1 MHQESLKNKT
11 IKGVGWSAADALLGQ
26 GVTFIVG
33 LVLARLLSPDEYG
46 LIGICLIFTTVL
58 NGIVDSGFSNAL
70 IRKKDVTDED
80 YNTMFT
86 TNMAISIVLYV
97 LLFISAPLVSNFFHR
112 IELTALVRVTGLIL
126 FLNAL
131 SITQVTILTKNI
143 DFKTKTK
150 ASLVSAIIS
159 GVIGIAMAFKG
170 YGVWALVA
178 QQLSKQLL
186 FTLCL
191 WVLNKWWPKFTFYKD
206 SFKYMWG
213 FGWKL
218 LASGILNNVW
228 NQLYQVVIGRCYT
241 SSTLG
246 HYTRANEYASIFSS
260 NLTLIVQ
267 RVSYPVLAEI
277 QDDKERMVQG
287 YRKVIKV
294 TMFVTAVCMISLGAV
309 SEPLI
314 YTLIGTKWHEAATY
328 LPLICISMSLYPLH
342 AINLNILQVLG
353 RSDIFLYLEILKKIV
368 GIVPIVIGIFCGI
381 YYMLLASIIAGVI
394 SLYLNT
400 WFTGKTLNYTFLK
413 QLRDIAP
420 SYGTALVIAIAVYFL
435 KYLPFQYYIVL
446 VIQIIVGMI
455 VGFGISELFRFEEYR
470 ELKSI
475 VIKAINKKRN
485 NMVYPDFKV
494 CVRCF
499 TFNQAK
505 YIEETMNGFTM
516 QQTNFPFVCCIV
528 DDASTDGEQEVIK
541 KYMNMHFDYS
551 PNSVSFDKET
561 DNAYI
566 HYAQHKEN
574 KNCYFAVLFLKENL
588 YSKKEGFKKLN
599 IFQNGV
605 KTVNMRRFVR
615 VMIFG

>member
-1 MHQESLKNKT
+1 MQQESLKNKT

-70 IRKKDVTDED
+70 IRKKKVTDED

-97 LLFISAPLVSNFFHR
+97 LLFISAPLVSDFFHR

-159 GVIGIAMAFKG
+159 GVIGIAMAFMG
-170 YGVWALVA
+170 YGVWSLVA

-186 FTLCL
+186 YTLCL
-191 WVLNKWWPKFTFYKD
+191 WVLSKWWPKFTFYKD

-287 YRKVIKV
+287 YRKVIKI

-314 YTLIGTKWHEAATY
+314 YTLIGTEWQEAATY

-381 YYMLLASIIAGVI
+381 YYMLLTSILTGVI

-400 WFTGKTLNYTFLK
+400 WYTGKTLNYSFWK

-420 SYGTALVIAIAVYFL
+420 SYFTALVIALAVYFL
-435 KYLPFQYYIVL
+435 KYLSLPYYVVL
-446 VIQIIVGMI
+446 MLQIIVGLVACI
-455 VGFGISELFRFEEYR
+455 TIIEIFKFDEYK
-470 ELKSI
+470 ELKTI
-475 VIKAINKKRN
+475 VIKVVNRKK
-485 NMVYPDFKV
+485 
-494 CVRCF
+494 
-499 TFNQAK
+499 
-505 YIEETMNGFTM
+505 
-516 QQTNFPFVCCIV
+516 
-528 DDASTDGEQEVIK
+528 
-541 KYMNMHFDYS
+541 
-551 PNSVSFDKET
+551 
-561 DNAYI
+561 
-566 HYAQHKEN
+566 
-574 KNCYFAVLFLKENL
+574 
-588 YSKKEGFKKLN
+588 
-599 IFQNGV
+599 
-605 KTVNMRRFVR
+605 
-615 VMIFG
+615 

>member
-1 MHQESLKNKT
+1 MQQESLKNKT

-70 IRKKDVTDED
+70 IRKKEVTDED

-86 TNMAISIVLYV
+86 TNMAISIVLYA
-97 LLFISAPLVSNFFHR
+97 LLFISAPLVSDFFHR

-126 FLNAL
+126 FFNAL

-159 GVIGIAMAFKG
+159 GVIGIAMAFMG
-170 YGVWALVA
+170 YGVWSLVA

-186 FTLCL
+186 YTLCL
-191 WVLNKWWPKFTFYKD
+191 WVLSKWWPKFTFYKD

-287 YRKVIKV
+287 YRKVIKI

-314 YTLIGTKWHEAATY
+314 YTLIGTKWQEAATY

-381 YYMLLASIIAGVI
+381 YYMLLTSILTGVI

-400 WFTGKTLNYTFLK
+400 WYTGKTLNYSFWK

-420 SYGTALVIAIAVYFL
+420 SYFTALVIAVAVYFL
-435 KYLPFQYYIVL
+435 KYLSLPYYVVL
-446 VIQIIVGMI
+446 MLQIIVGLVACI
-455 VGFGISELFRFEEYR
+455 TISEIFKFDEYK
-470 ELKSI
+470 ELKTI
-475 VIKAINKKRN
+475 VIKVINRKK
-485 NMVYPDFKV
+485 
-494 CVRCF
+494 
-499 TFNQAK
+499 
-505 YIEETMNGFTM
+505 
-516 QQTNFPFVCCIV
+516 
-528 DDASTDGEQEVIK
+528 
-541 KYMNMHFDYS
+541 
-551 PNSVSFDKET
+551 
-561 DNAYI
+561 
-566 HYAQHKEN
+566 
-574 KNCYFAVLFLKENL
+574 
-588 YSKKEGFKKLN
+588 
-599 IFQNGV
+599 
-605 KTVNMRRFVR
+605 
-615 VMIFG
+615 

>member
-1 MHQESLKNKT
+1 MASILRSMQQESLKNKT

-70 IRKKDVTDED
+70 IRKKEVTDED

-97 LLFISAPLVSNFFHR
+97 LLFISAPLVSDFFHR

-126 FLNAL
+126 FFNAL

-159 GVIGIAMAFKG
+159 GVIGIAMAFMG
-170 YGVWALVA
+170 YGVWSLVA

-186 FTLCL
+186 YTLCL
-191 WVLNKWWPKFTFYKD
+191 WVLSKWWPKFTFYKD

-287 YRKVIKV
+287 YRKVIKI

-314 YTLIGTKWHEAATY
+314 YTLIGTKWQEAATY

-381 YYMLLASIIAGVI
+381 YYMLLTSILTGVI

-400 WFTGKTLNYTFLK
+400 WYTGKTLNYSFWK

-420 SYGTALVIAIAVYFL
+420 SYFTALVIAVAVYFL
-435 KYLPFQYYIVL
+435 KYLSLPYYVVL
-446 VIQIIVGMI
+446 MLQIIVGLVACI
-455 VGFGISELFRFEEYR
+455 TISEIFKFDEYK
-470 ELKSI
+470 ELKTI
-475 VIKAINKKRN
+475 VIKVINRKK
-485 NMVYPDFKV
+485 
-494 CVRCF
+494 
-499 TFNQAK
+499 
-505 YIEETMNGFTM
+505 
-516 QQTNFPFVCCIV
+516 
-528 DDASTDGEQEVIK
+528 
-541 KYMNMHFDYS
+541 
-551 PNSVSFDKET
+551 
-561 DNAYI
+561 
-566 HYAQHKEN
+566 
-574 KNCYFAVLFLKENL
+574 
-588 YSKKEGFKKLN
+588 
-599 IFQNGV
+599 
-605 KTVNMRRFVR
+605 
-615 VMIFG
+615 

>member
-1 MHQESLKNKT
+1 MQQESLKNKT

-70 IRKKDVTDED
+70 IRKKEVTDED

-97 LLFISAPLVSNFFHR
+97 LLFISAPLVSGFFHR

-126 FLNAL
+126 FFNAL

-159 GVIGIAMAFKG
+159 GVIGIAMAFMG
-170 YGVWALVA
+170 YGVWSLVA

-186 FTLCL
+186 YTLCL
-191 WVLNKWWPKFTFYKD
+191 WVLSKWWPKFTFYKD

-287 YRKVIKV
+287 YRKVIKI

-314 YTLIGTKWHEAATY
+314 YTLIGTKWQEAATY

-381 YYMLLASIIAGVI
+381 YYMLLTSILTGVI

-400 WFTGKTLNYTFLK
+400 WYTGKTLNYSFWK

-420 SYGTALVIAIAVYFL
+420 SYFTALVIALAVYFL
-435 KYLPFQYYIVL
+435 KYLSLPYYVVL
-446 VIQIIVGMI
+446 MLQIIVGLVACI
-455 VGFGISELFRFEEYR
+455 TISEIFKFDEYK
-470 ELKSI
+470 ELKTI
-475 VIKAINKKRN
+475 VIKVVNRKK
-485 NMVYPDFKV
+485 
-494 CVRCF
+494 
-499 TFNQAK
+499 
-505 YIEETMNGFTM
+505 
-516 QQTNFPFVCCIV
+516 
-528 DDASTDGEQEVIK
+528 
-541 KYMNMHFDYS
+541 
-551 PNSVSFDKET
+551 
-561 DNAYI
+561 
-566 HYAQHKEN
+566 
-574 KNCYFAVLFLKENL
+574 
-588 YSKKEGFKKLN
+588 
-599 IFQNGV
+599 
-605 KTVNMRRFVR
+605 
-615 VMIFG
+615 

>member
-1 MHQESLKNKT
+1 MNGCISGKVFNMQQESLKNKT
-11 IKGVGWSAADALLGQ
+11 IKGVGWSAADAFLGQ

-70 IRKKDVTDED
+70 IRKKEVTDED

-97 LLFISAPLVSNFFHR
+97 LLFISAPLVSDFFHR

-126 FLNAL
+126 FFNAL

-159 GVIGIAMAFKG
+159 GVIGIAMAFMG
-170 YGVWALVA
+170 YGVWSLVA

-186 FTLCL
+186 YTLCL
-191 WVLNKWWPKFTFYKD
+191 WVLSKWWPKFTFYKD

-287 YRKVIKV
+287 YRKVIKI

-314 YTLIGTKWHEAATY
+314 YTLIGTKWQEAATY

-381 YYMLLASIIAGVI
+381 YYMLLTSILTGVI

-400 WFTGKTLNYTFLK
+400 WYTGKTLNYSFWK

-420 SYGTALVIAIAVYFL
+420 SYFTALVIAVAVYFL
-435 KYLPFQYYIVL
+435 KYLSLPYYVVL
-446 VIQIIVGMI
+446 MLQIIVGLVACI
-455 VGFGISELFRFEEYR
+455 TISEIFKFDEYK
-470 ELKSI
+470 ELKTI
-475 VIKAINKKRN
+475 VIKVINRKK
-485 NMVYPDFKV
+485 
-494 CVRCF
+494 
-499 TFNQAK
+499 
-505 YIEETMNGFTM
+505 
-516 QQTNFPFVCCIV
+516 
-528 DDASTDGEQEVIK
+528 
-541 KYMNMHFDYS
+541 
-551 PNSVSFDKET
+551 
-561 DNAYI
+561 
-566 HYAQHKEN
+566 
-574 KNCYFAVLFLKENL
+574 
-588 YSKKEGFKKLN
+588 
-599 IFQNGV
+599 
-605 KTVNMRRFVR
+605 
-615 VMIFG
+615 

>member
-1 MHQESLKNKT
+1 MQQESLKNKT

-97 LLFISAPLVSNFFHR
+97 LLFISAPFVSDFFHR
-112 IELTALVRVTGLIL
+112 VELTALVRVTGLIL

-159 GVIGIAMAFKG
+159 GVIGIAMAFMG
-170 YGVWALVA
+170 YGVWSLVA

-186 FTLCL
+186 YTLCL
-191 WVLNKWWPKFTFYKD
+191 WVLNKWWPNFTFYKG

-277 QDDKERMVQG
+277 QDDKERMVLG

-368 GIVPIVIGIFCGI
+368 GIVPIVMGIFCGI
-381 YYMLLASIIAGVI
+381 YYMLLASIFTGII
-394 SLYLNT
+394 SLYFNT
-400 WFTGKTLNYTFLK
+400 WYTGKTLSYTFVK
-413 QLRDIAP
+413 QIRDISP
-420 SYGTALVIAIAVYFL
+420 SYFTALVIAVAVYFL
-435 KYLPFQYYIVL
+435 KFLVLPCYVVL
-446 VIQIIVGMI
+446 VLQIIVGII
-455 VGFGISELFRFEEYR
+455 VGLSISELLKFEEYI

-475 VIKAINKKRN
+475 VIKMIKR
-485 NMVYPDFKV
+485 K
-494 CVRCF
+494 
-499 TFNQAK
+499 
-505 YIEETMNGFTM
+505 
-516 QQTNFPFVCCIV
+516 
-528 DDASTDGEQEVIK
+528 
-541 KYMNMHFDYS
+541 
-551 PNSVSFDKET
+551 
-561 DNAYI
+561 
-566 HYAQHKEN
+566 
-574 KNCYFAVLFLKENL
+574 
-588 YSKKEGFKKLN
+588 
-599 IFQNGV
+599 
-605 KTVNMRRFVR
+605 
-615 VMIFG
+615 

>member
-1 MHQESLKNKT
+1 MQQESLKNKT

-97 LLFISAPLVSNFFHR
+97 LLFISAPFVSDFFHR
-112 IELTALVRVTGLIL
+112 VELIALVRVTGLIL
-126 FLNAL
+126 FFNAL

-159 GVIGIAMAFKG
+159 GVIGIAMAFMG
-170 YGVWALVA
+170 YGVWSLVA
-178 QQLSKQLL
+178 QQFSKQLL
-186 FTLCL
+186 YTLCL
-191 WVLNKWWPKFTFYKD
+191 WVLSKWWPRFTFYKD

-381 YYMLLASIIAGVI
+381 YYMLLASILTGVI

-400 WFTGKTLNYTFLK
+400 WYTGKTLNYSFWK
-413 QLRDIAP
+413 QLRDITP
-420 SYGTALVIAIAVYFL
+420 SYFTALVIALAVYFL
-435 KYLPFQYYIVL
+435 KYLSLPYYIVL
-446 VIQIIVGMI
+446 MLQIIVGI
-455 VGFGISELFRFEEYR
+455 VACITISEIFKFNEYK
-470 ELKSI
+470 ELKTI
-475 VIKAINKKRN
+475 VIKVVNRKK
-485 NMVYPDFKV
+485 
-494 CVRCF
+494 
-499 TFNQAK
+499 
-505 YIEETMNGFTM
+505 
-516 QQTNFPFVCCIV
+516 
-528 DDASTDGEQEVIK
+528 
-541 KYMNMHFDYS
+541 
-551 PNSVSFDKET
+551 
-561 DNAYI
+561 
-566 HYAQHKEN
+566 
-574 KNCYFAVLFLKENL
+574 
-588 YSKKEGFKKLN
+588 
-599 IFQNGV
+599 
-605 KTVNMRRFVR
+605 
-615 VMIFG
+615 